1 MSSHKFKVEDFVTL
15 RQGNNR
21 FAPPSDVFE
30 LIKQLPGSS
39 ELEYSIKSVNEPHE
53 PLRAKASLSRLSPHG
68 SNVSRIR

>member
-30 LIKQLPGSS
+30 VIKQLPGSS
-39 ELEYSIKSVNEPHE
+39 ELEYRIKSVNE